1 MVGEAGAEFIAG
13 PANVMSARTS
23 MGVMD
28 NLMKTIKALDT
39 NVQTQNEQAQNSIS
53 NSTSYTNLE
62 PKFDAMI
69 GLLSQLVNVEVGAE
83 RTAQRTFKAT
93 RGLQG
98 NMLRGIGA

>member
-1 MVGEAGAEFIAG
+1 
-13 PANVMSARTS
+13 
-23 MGVMD
+23 
-28 NLMKTIKALDT
+28 MKSIRALDT

-69 GLLSQLVNVEVGAE
+69 GLLSQLVNVEVGSS